1 MQVDIKPDQLPW
13 QEAYKLV
20 IGSILPRPIAFVSTV
35 DGAGRS
41 NLAPFSFFTAIS
53 ADPMLVC
60 FSPMRRG
67 TDGGKKD
74 TLLNIEATKEFV
86 INIVSE
92 TFVEQMNDCSK
103 EFAPEVDEFE
113 AVGLGKKSSV
123 TIAPPAV
130 SESRV
135 QLECILQDVLHF
147 GDHPGAG
154 SLVIGK
160 VLCVRLD
167 DELYDAGR
175 IDSSTLEP
183 VGRMAGQMYTKPLA
197 DTFELIR
204 KR

>member
-1 MQVDIKPDQLPW
+1 M
-13 QEAYKLV
+13 
-20 IGSILPRPIAFVSTV
+20 
-35 DGAGRS
+35 
-41 NLAPFSFFTAIS
+41 
-53 ADPMLVC
+53 
-60 FSPMRRG
+60 
-67 TDGGKKD
+67 
-74 TLLNIEATKEFV
+74 
-86 INIVSE
+86 
-92 TFVEQMNDCSK
+92 
-103 EFAPEVDEFE
+103 DEFE
-113 AVGLGKKSSV
+113 AVGLGKKPSV

-160 VLCVRLD
+160 VLCVRMD

-197 DTFELIR
+197 DTFELTR